1 MQSYAIVLA
10 LVLVAAVQGFAPAS
24 QGRVGSKLNESLFDK
39 VANMDLFA
47 PKKDQNT
54 YGARAKKNVSTRTNS
69 KNSVLTATSER
80 LHERHP
86 RWLLMIIGND
96 NDNGSF
102 HSSYL
107 LLSYVFYLYTFYS

>member
-10 LVLVAAVQGFAPAS
+10 LVLVAAVQGFAPVS

-39 VANMDLFA
+39 VAQMDLFA

-54 YGARAKKNVSTRTNS
+54 YGARSKKNVSTMTNS

-80 LHERHP
+80 HP
-86 RWLLMIIGND
+86 VWLIIGSN
-96 NDNGSF
+96 NGHFYSSF
-102 HSSYL
+102 L
-107 LLSYVFYLYTFYS
+107 LLFYLYY